1 MNSEI
6 NKSEEIDPSTA
17 MKIFKTTLLAAILV
31 LSCTTLMAQGLTK
44 ELDNRQPTILVAA
57 LSKWIPLAST
67 GNAEAQFN
75 VGLMY
80 KDGDGVPQDHAK
92 AAEWYRKAAEQGYA
106 EAQYYLGIS
115 YYYGEGV
122 HQDDTEAAK
131 WYR

>member
-6 NKSEEIDPSTA
+6 NESEEFDPSTA

-80 KDGDGVPQDHAK
+80 KDGDGVPQDYAK
-92 AAEWYRKAAEQGYA
+92 TAECYRKAAEQGYPN
-106 EAQYYLGIS
+106 AQYNLGVLYQLGEGIS
-115 YYYGEGV
+115 
-122 HQDDTEAAK
+122 HDFT
-131 WYR
+131 

>member
-6 NKSEEIDPSTA
+6 NESEEFDPSTA

-80 KDGDGVPQDHAK
+80 KDGDGVPQDYAK
-92 AAEWYRKAAEQGYA
+92 TAEWYRKAAEQGYPN
-106 EAQYYLGIS
+106 AQYNLGVLYQLGEWIS
-115 YYYGEGV
+115 
-122 HQDDTEAAK
+122 HDFT
-131 WYR
+131 